1 MSIPTPLSRRH
12 LLGAA
17 GAMGAAA
24 LASGCSSSGKPCEA
38 GAPAFCPEA
47 ARKGRLKQS
56 VTDWPYVKH
65 FGGLDGL
72 CKTAKDLGCVSVEL
86 CGPKDWP
93 TLQKHGL
100 VCAITGS
107 HGFVKGFNDPANH
120 DMCVATIKEAV
131 DASAST
137 GCCPSVITFT
147 GFREGIPDDVGA
159 KNTVAGLKKVIGYC
173 EGKKINL
180 VIEMLNSR
188 VAEDMKG
195 HPGYQGDH
203 MDYVI
208 DIIKQV
214 GSPRMKVLFDFY
226 HVQVMDGD
234 VMTRLKKHFEYVGHI
249 HTAGVPGRCEIGP
262 NQELNY
268 RPIFQLLADLKYAGY
283 VGHEFVP
290 TRDALDGLKE
300 AVALA
305 TV

>member
-1 MSIPTPLSRRH
+1 MASMSRRH
-12 LLGAA
+12 LVQGAA
-17 GAMGAAA
+17 VLAGAA
-24 LASGCSSSGKPCEA
+24 LAPACSSSGKA
-38 GAPAFCPEA
+38 GGDAGSPAFDPEA
-47 ARKGRLKQS
+47 ARRGRLKQS
-56 VTDWPYVKH
+56 LTDWPYVKH
-65 FGGLDGL
+65 LGGMDGL
-72 CKTAKDLGCVSVEL
+72 CKTARDLGCVSVEL

-93 TLQKHGL
+93 TLRKYGL

-120 DMCVATIKEAV
+120 EMCVAKIREAA
-131 DASAST
+131 DACAANP
-137 GCCPSVITFT
+137 GICPNVITFT
-147 GFREGIPDDVGA
+147 GFRNGIPDDVGK
-159 KNTVAGLKKVIGYC
+159 KNCVNGLKKVISYC
-173 EGKKINL
+173 EEKKVNL
-180 VIEMLNSR
+180 CLEMLNSR

-203 MDYVI
+203 MDYCI
-208 DIIKQV
+208 DIVRQV

-234 VMTRLKKHFEYVGHI
+234 LLVRLRQYMPYVGHI

-262 NQELNY
+262 NQEINY
-268 RPIFQLLADLKYAGY
+268 RPLFQALADLKYDGY